1 MIMKK
6 TTYKTIDLFG
16 NEQVHLINKVK
27 DNKKTLFTDYDGF
40 IEKFEIKKTT
50 DDCYTPENVF
60 KVVLD
65 YVQTLT
71 DISGLQIIRPFYP
84 GGDYEAVNYSDDCIV
99 IDNPP
104 FSIIAKICKFYI
116 AKGVKFFLFAPHLT
130 LLSSDLNCTAVVAG
144 ADIIY
149 ENGANVKTS
158 FLTNIAGSNRLIT
171 APAIYKGLELIN
183 KSRKSHLPKYV
194 YPLNLV
200 TVSAMQQ
207 LVQNGIE
214 FSINKDCCVHCR
226 GLDNQKKHKKAIFVL
241 ILLS

>member
-84 GGDYEAVNYSDDCIV
+84 GGDYEAVNYPDDCIV

-104 FSIIAKICKFYI
+104 FSIIGFS
-116 AKGVKFFLFAPHLT
+116 F
-130 LLSSDLNCTAVVAG
+130 LLSTSMKPDLKPPTVVSSALPLFG
-144 ADIIY
+144 F
-149 ENGANVKTS
+149 ANVVTS
-158 FLTNIAGSNRLIT
+158 LLDMIF
-171 APAIYKGLELIN
+171 GL
-183 KSRKSHLPKYV
+183 
-194 YPLNLV
+194 
-200 TVSAMQQ
+200 
-207 LVQNGIE
+207 
-214 FSINKDCCVHCR
+214 
-226 GLDNQKKHKKAIFVL
+226 
-241 ILLS
+241 